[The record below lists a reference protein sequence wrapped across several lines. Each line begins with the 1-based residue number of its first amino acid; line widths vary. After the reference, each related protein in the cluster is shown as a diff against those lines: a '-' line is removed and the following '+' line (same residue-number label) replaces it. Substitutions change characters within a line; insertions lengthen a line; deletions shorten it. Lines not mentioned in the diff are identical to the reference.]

1 MDLTAP
7 ITVPVYLL
15 ISMTGVIAILVVTS
29 VMMVLKGTVVPA
41 RFYNEAV
48 ARAMKADEAKSEA
61 VEVAKETLDLN
72 KRLAARDD
80 VSAQVI
86 EAIRKDA
93 QWVRRLE
100 QQQVRGSQ
108 EEGT

>member
-1 MDLTAP
+1 MTEP

-15 ISMTGVIAILVVTS
+15 VSMMGVIAFLVITLVT
-29 VMMVLKGTVVPA
+29 MVLKGTFVPA

-48 ARAMKADEAKSEA
+48 ARAVKADEAKSEA
-61 VEVAKETLDLN
+61 VEVAKETLALN
-72 KRLAARDD
+72 RRLAARDD
-80 VSAQVI
+80 VSTQVV

-100 QQQVRGSQ
+100 QQQVGGSP
-108 EEGT
+108 EENT

>member
-1 MDLTAP
+1 MTEP

-15 ISMTGVIAILVVTS
+15 VSMMGVIAFLVITLVT
-29 VMMVLKGTVVPA
+29 MVLKGTFVPA

-48 ARAMKADEAKSEA
+48 ARAIRADEAKSEA
-61 VEVAKETLDLN
+61 VEVARETLALN

-80 VSAQVI
+80 IGSQVV

-93 QWVRRLE
+93 QWVRQSE
-100 QQQVRGSQ
+100 QQQVRGSP
-108 EEGT
+108 EEKT